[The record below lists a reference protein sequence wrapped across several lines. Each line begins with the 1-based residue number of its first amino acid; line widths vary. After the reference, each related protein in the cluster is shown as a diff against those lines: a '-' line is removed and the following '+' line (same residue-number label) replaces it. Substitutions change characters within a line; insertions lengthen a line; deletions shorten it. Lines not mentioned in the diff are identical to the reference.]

1 LAGRVLA
8 ALAGPTEPGQLAAM
22 LGAPLP
28 EVLAALVR
36 LELGGLVRR
45 VGGRFERRTASE
57 GRVR

>member
-1 LAGRVLA
+1 
-8 ALAGPTEPGQLAAM
+8 M